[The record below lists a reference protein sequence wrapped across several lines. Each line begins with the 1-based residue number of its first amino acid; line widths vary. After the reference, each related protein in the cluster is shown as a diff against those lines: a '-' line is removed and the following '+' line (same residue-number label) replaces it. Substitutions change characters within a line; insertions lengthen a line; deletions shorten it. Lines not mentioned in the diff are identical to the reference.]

1 MFPYPWLMLKAFLP
15 CLLALVFSAAAL
27 HAEEDVVRI
36 GVLTDL
42 SGSMADA
49 AGQGSVSAA
58 QMAMED
64 ASRFFQRPIAV
75 ISADYQSRGDLAQ
88 HISEDWINRQNVDM
102 VVDVPN
108 PIIASHLQDLFQAKK
123 KILVSSMP
131 RRSDDESTCGMNGIF
146 WLYDRETLTNNL
158 VRALI
163 AERKQRWFILGNDSP
178 QGMNRAAVVKN
189 SLQQYGGEV
198 VGEAYFGPRM
208 SGITTILDQVK
219 PTQADVL
226 YLAMERPDILH
237 ILRRWPAEPPA
248 NSPTLAFG
256 TLPFSDMYDLQE
268 RNLPPFYVASS
279 FYWNQ
284 NDAARAFSNRF
295 AERNHGLMPTAI
307 HASVYSAVTHY
318 LHGVAATD
326 SKDASAVLAHMKANP
341 LQDNF
346 FSGARIRADGT
357 VLHKIH
363 LLLSKPPSERE
374 GTSDFFKIVKVLS
387 GPDLVTPSEPNC
399 PKPEALPTN

>member
-1 MFPYPWLMLKAFLP
+1 MLKAFLL
-15 CLLALVFSAAAL
+15 CLLALFFSTSAV

-108 PIIASHLQDLFQAKK
+108 PIIASRLQELFQTKK
-123 KILVSSMP
+123 KVLISSMP
-131 RRSDDESTCGMNGIF
+131 RRADDESVCGMNGLF
-146 WLYDRETLTNNL
+146 WLYDRETLINNL
-158 VRALI
+158 VRGLI

-178 QGMNRAAVVKN
+178 QGMSRAALVKN

-198 VGEAYFGPRM
+198 VGEAYLGPRM
-208 SGITTILDQVK
+208 SGITTILNQVK
-219 PTQADVL
+219 PSQADVL
-226 YLAMERPDILH
+226 YLAMERPDIMH
-237 ILRRWPAEPPA
+237 ILRRWPADLPPDGPA
-248 NSPTLAFG
+248 LAFG
-256 TLPFSDMYDLQE
+256 TMPFSDMYELQE
-268 RNLPPFYVASS
+268 RNLPPFYVATS

-284 NDAARAFSNRF
+284 NETARAFSNRF

-326 SKDASAVLAHMKANP
+326 SKDARTVLAHMKASP

-346 FSGARIRADGT
+346 FSNSRIRADGI
-357 VLHKIH
+357 VLHKIY
-363 LLLSKPPSERE
+363 LLLSKPAAERD
-374 GTSDFFKIVKVLS
+374 GNSDFFKIVKTIS
-387 GPDLVTPSEPNC
+387 GPDLMPPAEPHC
-399 PKPEALPTN
+399 PKLEALPANAEAPAAN